1 MKITKLEAR
10 KIAKEYS
17 LGKVKKFELI
27 KGGCVN
33 YNYLLTSDKG
43 KYIIRIV
50 GDKSFSGLDHIKL
63 QFKIFEYLQKKK
75 LPYLLPFPLKAGNKR
90 IINVGKNKVWV
101 YNMIRGR
108 GHNTPN
114 ESQMKEMARAL
125 AIYHKHIQG
134 LKGKFSWDSA
144 DKRIEKGFR
153 IMEDIKIKNESDKL
167 VLKYRNFLKDIYDK
181 VSKINRKANLL
192 YLHSDF
198 DSSNV
203 MFDKGKII
211 GIIDFDDAEYGPRA
225 FDICVSLRDSCNIR
239 GKLDLRK
246 VKIFLK
252 EYEKISKISK
262 EEKEL
267 IIPLM
272 LYANVDMFV
281 WAYCFMGKDP
291 ENKIKYMKEAII
303 ITEDIVKNKIK
314 L

>member
-1 MKITKLEAR
+1 MKIAKSESL

-17 LGKVKKFELI
+17 LGKIKKFELI

-33 YNYLLTSDKG
+33 HNYLLTSDKG

-50 GDKSFSGLDHIKL
+50 GDKSSSGLNHIKL

-75 LPYLLPFPLKAGNKR
+75 FPYLLPFPLKAGNKK

-101 YNMIRGR
+101 YKMIKGR
-108 GHNTPN
+108 GYNTPN
-114 ESQMKEMARAL
+114 KLQMKELARTL
-125 AIYHKHIQG
+125 SFYHKYVKG
-134 LKGKFSWDSA
+134 LKGKFCWDSA

-153 IMEDIKIKNESDKL
+153 IMENIKVKNESDKFA
-167 VLKYRNFLKDIYDK
+167 LKHRDFLKDIYREVIK
-181 VSKINRKANLL
+181 VNRNVNLL

-198 DSSNV
+198 DASNV
-203 MFDKGKII
+203 MFDKVKIV
-211 GIIDFDDAEYGPRA
+211 GIIDFDDLEYGPRA
-225 FDICVSLRDSCNIR
+225 FDLCVSLRDSCNNR

-246 VKIFLK
+246 VKIFLR

-262 EEKEL
+262 KEKEL

-272 LYANVDMFV
+272 LYASVDMFV
-281 WAYCFMGKDP
+281 WAYCFMEKDTH
-291 ENKIKYMKEAII
+291 NKIKYMKESIRNI
-303 ITEDIVKNKIK
+303 QDIVKNNIK